1 MKSPTSS
8 LLLASQSTPSAS
20 TELLTGVGFGGWQ
33 AKHSSQVYQSL
44 TADISPRGRS
54 CARALFGWQTDEKNP
69 MIKCSNPPHPHYPC
83 LTHAGEFVVKCH
95 PLSCLFQM
103 KISSPGTLSPGKT
116 LHLCK
121 YFRRKDSEAGL
132 KRNPSLSSRLRSPAK
147 AATAPLLYFPGEKEI
162 LPMAGRQLCQCFLLI
177 PSTGSNFSCGKIHQ
191 S

>member
-1 MKSPTSS
+1 MGSGRQSTSPRLINPS
-8 LLLASQSTPSAS
+8 LLISA
-20 TELLTGVGFGGWQ
+20 LQGVPVSWHFLGG
-33 AKHSSQVYQSL
+33 
-44 TADISPRGRS
+44 R
-54 CARALFGWQTDEKNP
+54 TDEKP
-69 MIKCSNPPHPHYPC
+69 HDQMQQSPPIPTALASHMP
-83 LTHAGEFVVKCH
+83 AGEFFVKCH
-95 PLSCLFQM
+95 PLSRLFQM
-103 KISSPGTLSPGKT
+103 KISSPRTVSPRKT

-132 KRNPSLSSRLRSPAK
+132 KLNPSLSSRLRSPAK